1 MSLAVEFKNIHK
13 HFGKFVALDDVS
25 LSIKDNEF
33 FTLLGP
39 SGCGKTTLLRII
51 AGFENPTAG
60 TLSVHGKD
68 MTGVPPYKRPIN
80 TVFQSYALFPHM
92 TLRDNIAFP
101 LKMLKWTPQRQS
113 ARVDEML
120 DMVSM
125 SDFGSRY
132 PEQLSGGQK
141 QRIAL
146 VRALAPKPEVL
157 LLDEPLSALDLKL
170 RQKMR
175 EELRQIQQKSGVTFV
190 FVTHDQEEALDMS
203 DRICVLSNGCVQ
215 QIGSPR
221 DIFENPA
228 NKFVADFIGE
238 TNFLDAKVVAV
249 SDTVTTVETPIGTFT
264 LPATHTATH
273 IVKNQQG
280 VVISLRPEKISVTDD
295 SDTHTFNAT
304 VIHSSYMGGYS
315 QYRVRLD
322 NGIELCLSH
331 RNRISNQETY
341 ALNSTITI
349 GFKLSSIR
357 VLGE

>member
-1 MSLAVEFKNIHK
+1 MSLAVEFDNINK
-13 HFGKFVALDDVS
+13 CFGDFVALKKVS
-25 LSIKDNEF
+25 LTIKDNEF

-68 MTGVPPYKRPIN
+68 MTGVPSYKRPIN

-101 LKMLKWTPQRQS
+101 LKMLKWDTQTQS

-120 DMVSM
+120 AMVGM
-125 SDFGSRY
+125 AEFGHRY

-146 VRALAPKPEVL
+146 ARALAPRPEVL

-175 EELRQIQQKSGVTFV
+175 AELRQIQQKSGVTFV

-203 DRICVLSNGCVQ
+203 DRICVLSHGVVQ

-238 TNFLDAKVVAV
+238 TNFLEAQVVAATETQV
-249 SDTVTTVETPIGTFT
+249 TVETAIGRLT
-264 LPATHTATH
+264 LPETNIKTD
-273 IVKNQQG
+273 QQG
-280 VVISLRPEKISVTDD
+280 VVISLRPEKITVDD
-295 SDTHTFNAT
+295 TNDDHHLSAT

-315 QYRVRLD
+315 QYRVRLE
-322 NGIELCLSH
+322 NGVELQLSR
-331 RNRISNQETY
+331 RNRLSNQETY
-341 ALNSTITI
+341 ALGSTVNI
-349 GFKLSSIR
+349 GFKLSSVR
-357 VLGE
+357 VLTE